1 MGVCKGSESSMKK
14 LEKVTLR
21 SSALSGSEA
30 VETRVCNSGMD
41 IFFSHKDLIWAQK
54 SLGER
59 GRELK

>member
-1 MGVCKGSESSMKK
+1 MKK